1 MSEGGAICSLFAATY
16 PQRVSHLILYGSR
29 LRYAWA
35 PDFPS
40 GATSEEVEA
49 SISSLIENWGEPFEL
64 TTGAPSVADDPAV
77 AEWFAAYFRFSAS
90 PRAAEQ
96 ITRMNYLIDYRDI
109 LPAIRVPTLVVQRE
123 GDLWCPVEHAHYLAE
138 HIADAKKRI
147 LPGQDHLV
155 WYGDQDGVVSAIEEF
170 VTGERAPS
178 AIQRALLTVV
188 FIDIVNS
195 TDQLAAMGDERWRG
209 ILEQLDVSV
218 GRRVRGFGGQIVKHT
233 GDGYLLSFTGPTSA
247 IECAQEIRRDAE
259 RLGLQCKTG
268 IHTGECERRGK
279 DLSGLAVHIAARIM
293 GVAEAQM
300 ISTSQTVK
308 DLVVGSGIEFRSLGK
323 QDLKGVPDQWEL
335 HAVEF

>member
-29 LRYAWA
+29 PRYAWA

-77 AEWFAAYFRFSAS
+77 AEWFAAYIRFSAS

-96 ITRMNYLIDYRDI
+96 ITRMNYMIDYRDI

-268 IHTGECERRGK
+268 IHTGECERRGE